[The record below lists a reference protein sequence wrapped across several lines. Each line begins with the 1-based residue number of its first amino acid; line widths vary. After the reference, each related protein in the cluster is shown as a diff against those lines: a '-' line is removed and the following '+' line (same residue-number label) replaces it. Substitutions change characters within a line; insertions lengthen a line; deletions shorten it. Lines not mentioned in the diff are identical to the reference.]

1 MLKDEWIG
9 LFDTLRSCVFSPT
22 GLNILAQG
30 KAKRRP
36 GYATA
41 SSLPT
46 FRDHRIIEIALNLT
60 KPLRFLPLA
69 PF

>member
-9 LFDTLRSCVFSPT
+9 LFDALRSCVFSPT

-36 GYATA
+36 WVRN
-41 SSLPT
+41 LPHHYPHFET
-46 FRDHRIIEIALNLT
+46 T
-60 KPLRFLPLA
+60 G
-69 PF
+69 

>member
-1 MLKDEWIG
+1 MVPLVRKQSRE
-9 LFDTLRSCVFSPT
+9 VV
-22 GLNILAQG
+22 LNRLELSS
-30 KAKRRP
+30 R
-36 GYATA
+36 TNT

-69 PF
+69 PFIGEGVDG